1 MVKRSIGSLI
11 LGLGLLLAALPVLAH
26 HSFSAQYD
34 SKQPV
39 KLRGT
44 VTKVEWMNPHA
55 YFYLNVPEQGTGK
68 LTNWAFEMGAPSG
81 LQRQG
86 WNRNTLHV
94 GDEVIVEG
102 SRAKDGSNLVNARN
116 VFMAKT
122 GQKLGTASSEGGEG
136 ER

>member
-1 MVKRSIGSLI
+1 MSKRTFVSLAT
-11 LGLGLLLAALPVLAH
+11 GLIFAAMPLMAH

-34 SKQPV
+34 SKKPV
-39 KLRGT
+39 KLRGV

-55 YFYLNVPEQGTGK
+55 YFFLNVPEDNGK
-68 LTNWAFEMGAPSG
+68 IANWAFEMGAPSG

-102 SRAKDGSNLVNARN
+102 SRAKDGSNLVNAKN

-122 GQKLGTASSEGGEG
+122 GQKLGAASSEGGEG
-136 ER
+136 DR

>member
-1 MVKRSIGSLI
+1 MMKRTFAS
-11 LGLGLLLAALPVLAH
+11 LGLGLMLAAAPLVAH

-34 SKQPV
+34 SKKPV
-39 KLRGT
+39 KLRGV

-55 YFYLNVPEQGTGK
+55 YFYLNVPEDNGK
-68 LTNWAFEMGAPSG
+68 LSNWAFEMGAPSG

-102 SRAKDGSNLVNARN
+102 SRAKDGSNLVNAKN
-116 VFMAKT
+116 VFLAKT
-122 GQKLGTASSEGGEG
+122 GQRLGAASSEGGEG
-136 ER
+136 DR